1 MANDKTRDTRPARP
15 RYWLSGRLRRSKARM
30 LVLHNGVD
38 PREAESIWEKARGGR
53 RMNDG
58 RKSPT
63 ADKADS
69 KKPKKKAA

>member
-1 MANDKTRDTRPARP
+1 
-15 RYWLSGRLRRSKARM
+15 M